1 VTERPQ
7 LWVFAGPNGAG
18 KSTLAAKY
26 IAGRIPIV
34 NPDVLAREIAPGNY
48 DPAVMLRAGRLAIDQ
63 RRAMLA
69 ASETFAIETTLT
81 GRGEIAFMQQARAA
95 GYKVN
100 LVFIGLNQVEDSRAR
115 VSTRVIAGG
124 HPVPDA
130 DLSRRFARSLGNL
143 PWAMR
148 IAHRSIILDNTGKR
162 YRLVLNRGRNHNRF
176 VSRSLPAWAK
186 SAIPTVLRHSPEM
199 GMEL

>member
-1 VTERPQ
+1 
-7 LWVFAGPNGAG
+7 
-18 KSTLAAKY
+18 
-26 IAGRIPIV
+26 
-34 NPDVLAREIAPGNY
+34 
-48 DPAVMLRAGRLAIDQ
+48 MLRAGRLAIDQ

-162 YRLVLNRGRNHNRF
+162 YRLVLNRGRNQNPLSLRFSGIRQKWGWSCNQALPDILPGFKNRQ
-176 VSRSLPAWAK
+176 VGR
-186 SAIPTVLRHSPEM
+186 LRRPPFQRISPRF
-199 GMEL
+199 